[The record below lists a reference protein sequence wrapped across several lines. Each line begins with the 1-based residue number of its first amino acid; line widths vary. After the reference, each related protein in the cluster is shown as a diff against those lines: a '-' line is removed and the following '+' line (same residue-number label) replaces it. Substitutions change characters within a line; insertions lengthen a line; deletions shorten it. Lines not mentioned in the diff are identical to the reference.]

1 MPMVKSKGYQQDF
14 FKYLCIFAFITLL
27 GKFWLMFLHS
37 TFCSILL
44 VLCQFMLYKN
54 FLAIV
59 AGGGSQKNEPL
70 HIEGQRNWGYHCN
83 DFATVL
89 IPSPTVCSTFN
100 ASANYQSERASNI
113 VSRISV
119 SGIDILIGRSN
130 SNSITP
136 C

>member
-1 MPMVKSKGYQQDF
+1 MPTVKSKGYQQDF
-14 FKYLCIFAFITLL
+14 LSIYVVFAL
-27 GKFWLMFLHS
+27 GKFWLMFIQS

-44 VLCQFMLYKN
+44 VHCQFMLYKN
-54 FLAIV
+54 FLSIV
-59 AGGGSQKNEPL
+59 AGGGHKRMSRYILKASEVRVIIAMTL
-70 HIEGQRNWGYHCN
+70 L
-83 DFATVL
+83 TVL
-89 IPSPTVCSTFN
+89 ILSPTVCSTFN

>member
-14 FKYLCIFAFITLL
+14 FKYLCIFAL
-27 GKFWLMFLHS
+27 GKFWLMFIQS

-44 VLCQFMLYKN
+44 VHCQFMLYKN

-59 AGGGSQKNEPL
+59 AGGGGQKRMSRYILKASEVRVIIAMTL
-70 HIEGQRNWGYHCN
+70 L
-83 DFATVL
+83 TVL
-89 IPSPTVCSTFN
+89 ILSPTVCSTFN

>member
-1 MPMVKSKGYQQDF
+1 MSRYILKASEVGVIIAM
-14 FKYLCIFAFITLL
+14 TLL
-27 GKFWLMFLHS
+27 
-37 TFCSILL
+37 
-44 VLCQFMLYKN
+44 
-54 FLAIV
+54 
-59 AGGGSQKNEPL
+59 
-70 HIEGQRNWGYHCN
+70 
-83 DFATVL
+83 TVL
-89 IPSPTVCSTFN
+89 ILSPTVCSTFN